1 MFAKSWLVRLPIG
14 IPFLGAFLLSL
25 SLSLSRQVRRV
36 AIYNIFKKP
45 ESIGVDN
52 LSLKNFKED
61 VLVQAVKELPHV
73 ALERPARPR
82 AIAALCAQH
91 LGERA
96 HAFMVAL
103 ADLDIPILKK
113 TCELYKTFHE
123 YGRTVPKQDR
133 FTIYERSEN
142 LLLDTIHSHAGASR

>member
-1 MFAKSWLVRLPIG
+1 MLVH
-14 IPFLGAFLLSL
+14 
-25 SLSLSRQVRRV
+25 
-36 AIYNIFKKP
+36 
-45 ESIGVDN
+45 
-52 LSLKNFKED
+52 
-61 VLVQAVKELPHV
+61 AVKELPHV

-96 HAFMVAL
+96 HAFMVAF